1 MLAQQLPPR
10 QQRQRARWHD
20 VQRITA
26 IVMLTILTACA
37 SSSKARPTR
46 DVNII
51 TRDQVLAGNYA
62 TALDVVRGL
71 HPNWLIKRGRSSAAS
86 APGIVTF
93 VDGVAYGD
101 VSWLKNVQSS
111 TIESIQRIDPGTA
124 TTRWG
129 TGYSEG
135 VIYVTSYKR
144 PPNGPSAEN
153 R

>member
-1 MLAQQLPPR
+1 M
-10 QQRQRARWHD
+10 
-20 VQRITA
+20 
-26 IVMLTILTACA
+26 VMLTVLAACA
-37 SSSKARPTR
+37 SSSKARPIR

-62 TALDVVRGL
+62 TAMDVVRAI
-71 HPNWLIKRGRSSAAS
+71 HPNWLVLRGRSSAAS
-86 APGIVTF
+86 KAGIVTF

-101 VSWLKNVQSS
+101 ISWLKNVQSS

-144 PPNGPSAEN
+144 PPGSPSTEN